1 MFNNIAGLLNDSRKI
16 NGIKKKSGSLGFE
29 LSSTE
34 NLVSSS
40 TSSGN
45 SFRSKDLLFS
55 VSIFIY

>member
-1 MFNNIAGLLNDSRKI
+1 MAGELNDSKNI
-16 NGIKKKSGSLGFE
+16 KGIKKKSGSWGFE

-45 SFRSKDLLFS
+45 SFKSNA
-55 VSIFIY
+55 